1 MTIEDDAEFDEI
13 DRLLAAPRRERD
25 REELARR
32 RSARRRTLDML
43 ECVPATHDV
52 DRCIVIAVRRFLEAR
67 GVKKPGDLIDVDTSA
82 ARDPSAAA
90 LVDRIVE
97 AIKNRGS
104 TSAIAAPAIACGCAW
119 AWLSQCSLVL
129 AQTNSRDDIALRIGW
144 TVPAKPSSVPTER
157 RRLSRRTWRPNPPPW
172 TERIR
177 LDLRPV
183 ERSVPL
189 PRVNFRVPFPNVTD
203 CCAGSCGTTPQLF

>member
-97 AIKNRGS
+97 AIKESRFDIRNRRTRNRVWVRLG
-104 TSAIAAPAIACGCAW
+104 
-119 AWLSQCSLVL
+119 L
-129 AQTNSRDDIALRIGW
+129 AQ
-144 TVPAKPSSVPTER
+144 PMQP
-157 RRLSRRTWRPNPPPW
+157 RP
-172 TERIR
+172 
-177 LDLRPV
+177 
-183 ERSVPL
+183 RSDEF
-189 PRVNFRVPFPNVTD
+189 PR
-203 CCAGSCGTTPQLF
+203 